1 MINKRFSAIA
11 LSILLAFA
19 PVTSLAYS
27 TTVYAAETTGT
38 EAAVNEGTSNDSS
51 AAVSD
56 ATYGNET
63 QQNEVFGTNDSTELV
78 TPAAESEDGTNT
90 GSGNEGE
97 PTGGTKEDEPGVGSQ
112 GGEQIDPGT
121 GSRGGEQVDPG
132 TGSGGEEQVDPSTG
146 SEGGEQV
153 DPGTGSENGE
163 SGENED
169 PCVLN
174 GHSWDDGVVEAE
186 ADCTNEGRIVFTC
199 TECGDTRYETIGA
212 KGHSFGNWAVVK
224 QATTRVDGT
233 SERTCTNCGVVE
245 SKVIPHT
252 ILKVKS
258 IKLSKTTATVFRWNV
273 VQLNATVAPANAT
286 STAVTWKSSNTTV
299 ATVSSTGRV
308 VAKGKG
314 IATITCTAKDGSGV
328 KATCKI
334 TVKQPVTKITLSKT
348 SLSIVKGKTF
358 ALKATATPAA
368 ANNRAVTWKSSNTK
382 VATVTSAGKV
392 TAVGKGTATITCTA
406 KDGSGVK
413 ATCKVTVKILVNKVS
428 LNRSTAKLVKG
439 KSLQLKATV
448 APASASNKTVAWK
461 SSNTKVAK
469 VSSTGKVTAVGKG
482 TATITCAARDGSG
495 KKAYCKITVTAPS
508 SGRSSNSG
516 SSSGGGGTVWVSATG
531 SKYHNKN
538 NCGTMNPS
546 KARQMSLSEA
556 KNKGYQPCK
565 NCYH

>member
-1 MINKRFSAIA
+1 MINKRFSAVA
-11 LSILLAFA
+11 LSVLMAFA
-19 PVTSLAYS
+19 PVTSLAYAAP
-27 TTVYAAETTGT
+27 VYAVEAAGT
-38 EAAVNEGTSNDSS
+38 EAAAVEETSEDSISAVADAAYGAETLQNEDDE
-51 AAVSD
+51 VSD
-56 ATYGNET
+56 V
-63 QQNEVFGTNDSTELV
+63 QKPHQNDLTGTNDPLDPV
-78 TPAAESEDGTNT
+78 TPAAE
-90 GSGNEGE
+90 GE
-97 PTGGTKEDEPGVGSQ
+97 
-112 GGEQIDPGT
+112 GGE
-121 GSRGGEQVDPG
+121 V
-132 TGSGGEEQVDPSTG
+132 VDPSTG
-146 SEGGEQV
+146 TGGGEPV
-153 DPGTGSENGE
+153 DPGAGTGSGE

-169 PCVLN
+169 PCVIN
-174 GHSWDDGVVEAE
+174 GHSWNDGVIEAE
-186 ADCTNEGRIVFTC
+186 ADCTNEGRIVYTC
-199 TECGDTRYETIGA
+199 SKCGDTRYETIAA
-212 KGHSFGNWAVVK
+212 KGHVFGEWAVVT
-224 QATTRVDGT
+224 QATTRVDGK
-233 SERTCTNCGVVE
+233 SERTCTECGVME

-258 IKLSKTTATVFRWNV
+258 IKLSKTSAAVFKWKTVQLKATV
-273 VQLNATVAPANAT
+273 TPANAT
-286 STAVTWKSSNTTV
+286 LTAVTWKSSNTKV
-299 ATVSSTGRV
+299 ATVSSTGKV
-308 VAKGKG
+308 VGKGKG

-334 TVKQPVTKITLSKT
+334 TVKQPVTKITLNKT
-348 SLSIVKGKTF
+348 SLSIVKGKTY
-358 ALKATATPAA
+358 ALKATVAPAA

-508 SGRSSNSG
+508 SGRSSNAG

-531 SKYHNKN
+531 FKYHNKN

>member
-11 LSILLAFA
+11 LSVLLAFA

-27 TTVYAAETTGT
+27 APVYAAETTGT

-51 AAVSD
+51 AVVPD

-63 QQNEVFGTNDSTELV
+63 LQNEVSGTNDSTELV
-78 TPAAESEDGTNT
+78 TPAPEGEDGTNT
-90 GSGNEGE
+90 GSGNGGE
-97 PTGGTKEDEPGVGSQ
+97 PTGGTKEDEPGVGAQ
-112 GGEQIDPGT
+112 GGEQIEPGT
-121 GSRGGEQVDPG
+121 GSGGGEQVDPN
-132 TGSGGEEQVDPSTG
+132 TGSG
-146 SEGGEQV
+146 GGEQV
-153 DPGTGSENGE
+153 DPSTGSENGE

-233 SERTCTNCGVVE
+233 SERTCANCGVVE

-286 STAVTWKSSNTTV
+286 STAVTWKSSNTKV
-299 ATVSSTGRV
+299 ATVSS
-308 VAKGKG
+308 
-314 IATITCTAKDGSGV
+314 S
-328 KATCKI
+328 
-334 TVKQPVTKITLSKT
+334 
-348 SLSIVKGKTF
+348 
-358 ALKATATPAA
+358 
-368 ANNRAVTWKSSNTK
+368 
-382 VATVTSAGKV
+382 
-392 TAVGKGTATITCTA
+392 
-406 KDGSGVK
+406 
-413 ATCKVTVKILVNKVS
+413 
-428 LNRSTAKLVKG
+428 
-439 KSLQLKATV
+439 
-448 APASASNKTVAWK
+448 
-461 SSNTKVAK
+461 
-469 VSSTGKVTAVGKG
+469 GKVTAVGKG